1 MKNPTP
7 PTHLLFFEPF
17 FFPQTS
23 LKALLLLIMNI
34 VFRCMFALVA
44 SAKFVPQKHLTF
56 LFWLTGMD
64 RESVESLLLLLS
76 RHRPLTTHH
85 ERLSSNVKE
94 MLSDLCRFLLSLC
107 TSSKEFSSGHS
118 QEFFYYS
125 KVSMQCAVLNIL
137 NRSLKYN
144 LLSRNLTK

>member
-7 PTHLLFFEPF
+7 PTHLLYFQPLFL
-17 FFPQTS
+17 PQTP
-23 LKALLLLIMNI
+23 LKALLLLIKNL

-44 SAKFVPQKHLTF
+44 SAKFVPQKYFTF

-85 ERLSSNVKE
+85 ERLSSNVNE

-107 TSSKEFSSGHS
+107 RSSEEFSSGHS
-118 QEFFYYS
+118 QEFLNYS

-137 NRSLKYN
+137 KRSLKYN
-144 LLSRNLTK
+144 LL